1 MVRHQNGLTRPSFSR
16 AIRRRLE
23 HRRGFVVVERERSI
37 SIAMSCHNKKNATMK
52 GATISQVAISRDKN
66 FMVSHLLS

>member
-1 MVRHQNGLTRPSFSR
+1 MIRHQNGLTASSFSR

-23 HRRGFVVVERERSI
+23 HRRGFVGGERERSI
-37 SIAMSCHNKKNATMK
+37 SIAMSRHSKKNATMK